1 MYTSSGARATFRHHA
16 RAEEALQYSSLIAT
30 EELTELLK
38 PVVLCPSNIFRCD
51 TRPRLNS
58 LKELERHFRLSEY
71 GSAATRQLLEGSRHR
86 TVKREP
92 NVRGNSSHSN
102 DLEAAKVQGG
112 WRQVIY
118 IY

>member
-1 MYTSSGARATFRHHA
+1 MGS
-16 RAEEALQYSSLIAT
+16 AELSQRI
-30 EELTELLK
+30 
-38 PVVLCPSNIFRCD
+38 
-51 TRPRLNS
+51 
-58 LKELERHFRLSEY
+58 ERHFRLSEY

-112 WRQVIY
+112 CRQVIY